1 MTPHNASGGGD
12 GQVEGIFNIIRENL
26 ARLKAGQPAINR
38 VYGPERA
45 RQHA

>member
-1 MTPHNASGGGD
+1 MPAVAAMARSR
-12 GQVEGIFNIIRENL
+12 GIFNIIRENL

-45 RQHA
+45 RQLA